1 MNQITVA
8 TSTWQPALF
17 DDLHISDLPSTLVK
31 PPKRPVRDVPRV
43 TGGLFELVDSVSPDR
58 FRACYH
64 SGASAYYDALG
75 LINAGKDIGVDA
87 TIVQPRVIA
96 LLRRYTRE
104 GGKVFVDSGA
114 YGASQRYETG
124 QSKTPVVDFERV
136 FAVYDAILAD
146 QPAACRGNIA
156 LVMPDCLKQ
165 LELSLDLLQQHRE
178 KVRAFIAA
186 GADVIVPI
194 QRGASN
200 AGETV
205 KRVVDIL
212 GTRDFTLG
220 VPSSAAAMPIADLAT
235 IRGHGRLHILGRG
248 AMTMA
253 LFQRVYAY
261 LEFNPNAI
269 VTCDANQLRSHTACI
284 SYEHGKQIE
293 AHKDEVWER
302 GQYDETE
309 LVQAVRMDHGWMT
322 EKNVRRLAAFYGVT
336 DTRCAAQW
344 VKAHRTGE
352 GALSPLIDAVDPEC
366 TLLWSFG
373 IGTVFREDEE
383 KHLSAR
389 MRAKAVTAVFM
400 ESMATTPSSVC

>member
-1 MNQITVA
+1 
-8 TSTWQPALF
+8 
-17 DDLHISDLPSTLVK
+17 
-31 PPKRPVRDVPRV
+31 
-43 TGGLFELVDSVSPDR
+43 
-58 FRACYH
+58 
-64 SGASAYYDALG
+64 LG
-75 LINAGKDIGVDA
+75 LINAKRDVGVDA

-96 LLRRYTRE
+96 LLRRYVRE
-104 GGKVFVDSGA
+104 GGKVFIDSGA
-114 YGASQRYETG
+114 YGASQRYEAG
-124 QSKTPVVDFERV
+124 QSKNPLVDFERV
-136 FAVYDAILAD
+136 FAVYDAMLAD
-146 QPAACRGNIA
+146 QSAVCRGNIA

-165 LELSLDLLQQHRE
+165 LKLSLDLLRQHRE
-178 KVRAFIAA
+178 KVRAFVAA

-309 LVQAVRMDHGWMT
+309 LVQAVRMHHGWMT

-373 IGTVFREDEE
+373 IGTVFREDAE

-400 ESMATTPSSVC
+400 ESMATTPSSIC